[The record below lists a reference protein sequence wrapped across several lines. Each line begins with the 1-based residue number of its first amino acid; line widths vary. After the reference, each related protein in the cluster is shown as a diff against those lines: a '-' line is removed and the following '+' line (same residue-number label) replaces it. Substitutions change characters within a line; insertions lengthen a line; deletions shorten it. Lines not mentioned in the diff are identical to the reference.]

1 MIESPTISNS
11 HSYIKVDRT
20 FAREALLFILVS
32 IFLVASDTWLF
43 KGDIVPGRKKL
54 EVAIRL
60 ITPVILVLLFR
71 QYTIPPKAK
80 VLLILYGILSSYMLF
95 IAIFSENPILVAL
108 NTFKMLYI
116 LTFLVVLLL
125 ILRPSNF
132 SYHFLYIPVYLGLF
146 FSIQTI
152 ILFLLI
158 QTGHPPPSSIVSL
171 VGYED
176 LPVLSYGLWGY
187 AHGMSAIGSDLQVYR
202 AQSFF
207 GEPTVFA
214 NFMETATI
222 LSFGLYRVKQ
232 DKKMLVVSGLC
243 AISLFLAFS
252 ITAYLVVFLTFCF
265 YKIVL
270 NWEKMDI
277 LGPIVVAI
285 AVPVIIIVILFYFSA
300 ITHSD
305 FYGQSTWGFAFG
317 HGEDQIWVRVEA
329 FKNSLLIFM
338 DHPLGIGLIGHGDS
352 RILANYPVTGARFA
366 PTGWMMSAG
375 IVGIAVQLTILFY
388 LFRNIIIKYLR
399 MSGRIERYIALSF
412 VITLIHHVL
421 AGDWFTAMFFYLLVC
436 LIVTDAYQFSFY
448 RKFKGF
454 NSAGTPRL

>member
-1 MIESPTISNS
+1 MIESPPTSNS
-11 HSYIKVDRT
+11 HSYIKVDST
-20 FAREALLFILVS
+20 FRRDALLFILVS

-43 KGDIVPGRKKL
+43 KGDIFPGRKNL

-60 ITPVILVLLFR
+60 IIPAMLVIFFR
-71 QYTIPPKAK
+71 KYTIPPKAK
-80 VLLILYGILSSYMLF
+80 VLLILYGILSFYMLF
-95 IAIFSENPILVAL
+95 MSFFSENPILVAL

-116 LTFLVVLLL
+116 LAFLVTLLL

-132 SYHFLYIPVYLGLF
+132 SYHFLYIPIYLGLF

-152 ILFLLI
+152 ILFVLI
-158 QTGHPPPSSIVSL
+158 QTGHPPPSGIVSL

-176 LPVLSYGLWGY
+176 MPVLSYGLWGY
-187 AHGMSAIGSDLQVYR
+187 AHGMSAIGGDLQVYR

-243 AISLFLAFS
+243 ATSLFLAFS

-265 YKIVL
+265 YMIVL
-270 NWEKMDI
+270 NWKKMGI
-277 LGPIVVAI
+277 LVPIVVAI
-285 AVPVIIIVILFYFSA
+285 AVPAIIVVILFYFSV
-300 ITHSD
+300 ITHPD

-317 HGEDQIWVRVEA
+317 HGDDQIWVRVEA

-352 RILANYPVTGARFA
+352 GILANYPMTGSRLA

-375 IVGIAVQLTILFY
+375 IVGIAAQLTILFY

-399 MSGRIERYIALSF
+399 MNGKIERYIALSF
-412 VITLIHHVL
+412 VITLVHHVL
-421 AGDWFTAMFFYLLVC
+421 AGNWFTAMFFYLLVC
-436 LIVTDAYQFSFY
+436 LIVTDAYRFSFY
-448 RKFKGF
+448 RKFKGLH
-454 NSAGTPRL
+454 G